1 MATTTT
7 DATTS
12 GTTAPANAPGTHSF
26 VVSGTRFDVAEH
38 YKLIKPI
45 GHGAYGVVVSAN
57 DEKNKD
63 KVAIK
68 KVPRAFDDLI
78 DAKRILR
85 EIKLLRHFDHEN
97 VSVIEKAV
105 FLYMLFFLNEYTFII
120 YHFFQL
126 YFLFFFFTLFFTLFF
141 NPYWFIFL
149 FLIGFLSYIEIIFY
163 NFITIHID
171 YLY

>member
-1 MATTTT
+1 MAT
-7 DATTS
+7 AS
-12 GTTAPANAPGTHSF
+12 GTAPAETTTSQPGVHSF

-57 DEKNKD
+57 DELNKD

-97 VSVIEKAV
+97 VSPKIQKIR
-105 FLYMLFFLNEYTFII
+105 FLTNFYQKTKLNFFY
-120 YHFFQL
+120 
-126 YFLFFFFTLFFTLFF
+126 
-141 NPYWFIFL
+141 
-149 FLIGFLSYIEIIFY
+149 SV
-163 NFITIHID
+163 
-171 YLY
+171 

>member
-1 MATTTT
+1 MSATPKEVV
-7 DATTS
+7 AQQ
-12 GTTAPANAPGTHSF
+12 PGTHSF

-57 DEKNKD
+57 DEKAND

-97 VSVIEKAV
+97 VRFS
-105 FLYMLFFLNEYTFII
+105 
-120 YHFFQL
+120 
-126 YFLFFFFTLFFTLFF
+126 
-141 NPYWFIFL
+141 
-149 FLIGFLSYIEIIFY
+149 
-163 NFITIHID
+163 IH
-171 YLY
+171 

>member
-1 MATTTT
+1 MASSTG
-7 DATTS
+7 TS
-12 GTTAPANAPGTHSF
+12 TAAKPAPPPGTHSF
-26 VVSGTRFDVAEH
+26 VVSGTRFDVSEH

-97 VSVIEKAV
+97 VSVTVASR
-105 FLYMLFFLNEYTFII
+105 
-120 YHFFQL
+120 
-126 YFLFFFFTLFFTLFF
+126 
-141 NPYWFIFL
+141 
-149 FLIGFLSYIEIIFY
+149 GRA
-163 NFITIHID
+163 ID
-171 YLY
+171 RDGCEPRASAGSCGDGGIPALQGEGGRYLWEFSPGCMP

>member
-1 MATTTT
+1 MATGSTEAVA
-7 DATTS
+7 AT
-12 GTTAPANAPGTHSF
+12 AQPGIHSF
-26 VVSGTRFDVAEH
+26 VVSGTRFDVAEQ

-57 DEKNKD
+57 DEKNSD

-97 VSVIEKAV
+97 VSSW
-105 FLYMLFFLNEYTFII
+105 FLRLSAPTIFTRVLTVLLVVAPPHPPTPTTDHLHQR
-120 YHFFQL
+120 HF
-126 YFLFFFFTLFFTLFF
+126 T
-141 NPYWFIFL
+141 PPD
-149 FLIGFLSYIEIIFY
+149 IGSI
-163 NFITIHID
+163 
-171 YLY
+171 

>member
-1 MATTTT
+1 MATPAPAATTTKET
-7 DATTS
+7 
-12 GTTAPANAPGTHSF
+12 PQQPGTHSF
-26 VVSGTRFDVAEH
+26 VVSGTRFDVSEH

-57 DEKNKD
+57 DEKNND

-97 VSVIEKAV
+97 VRSFVLLYFCVFSPSLSVPLNISLILNQN
-105 FLYMLFFLNEYTFII
+105 FTIPQHPTHPPRFFLP
-120 YHFFQL
+120 L
-126 YFLFFFFTLFFTLFF
+126 PL
-141 NPYWFIFL
+141 
-149 FLIGFLSYIEIIFY
+149 LI
-163 NFITIHID
+163 
-171 YLY
+171 

>member
-1 MATTTT
+1 MA
-7 DATTS
+7 AS
-12 GTTAPANAPGTHSF
+12 SSSSAAEASVAPTQAGVHSF

-57 DEKNKD
+57 DTKNND

-97 VSVIEKAV
+97 VRTHLPNSTQCLLMSK
-105 FLYMLFFLNEYTFII
+105 LRN
-120 YHFFQL
+120 
-126 YFLFFFFTLFFTLFF
+126 
-141 NPYWFIFL
+141 
-149 FLIGFLSYIEIIFY
+149 
-163 NFITIHID
+163 
-171 YLY
+171 

>member
-1 MATTTT
+1 MKRPATTTRT
-7 DATTS
+7 GVMATSTTAAGTPAPVETTTS
-12 GTTAPANAPGTHSF
+12 QPGVHSF

-57 DEKNKD
+57 DELNKD

-97 VSVIEKAV
+97 VSSKIQKIR
-105 FLYMLFFLNEYTFII
+105 FLTKFYLKKTKPKKNYSNPLFMYSM
-120 YHFFQL
+120 FFVDHMHQR
-126 YFLFFFFTLFFTLFF
+126 YFATTVTQC
-141 NPYWFIFL
+141 I
-149 FLIGFLSYIEIIFY
+149 
-163 NFITIHID
+163 
-171 YLY
+171 

>member
-105 FLYMLFFLNEYTFII
+105 FLYMLFFLNII
-120 YHFFQL
+120 LFFNI
-126 YFLFFFFTLFFTLFF
+126 FLKFFFFFFFFFFTLFF